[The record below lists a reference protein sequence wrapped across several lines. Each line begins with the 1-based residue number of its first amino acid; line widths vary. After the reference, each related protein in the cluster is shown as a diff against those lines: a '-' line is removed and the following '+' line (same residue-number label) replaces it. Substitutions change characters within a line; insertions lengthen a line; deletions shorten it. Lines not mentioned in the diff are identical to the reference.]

1 LTWFHSIAS
10 IACYLGMCVLICV
23 ILLVCVNAIAFLNFR
38 PKCGAI
44 IQPKSGQTKLWPDKC
59 MAQYRWNL
67 VENVSFETRRV
78 SLVYRH
84 AHRPCLAQKC
94 HVWDTP
100 CIAGVSS
107 RSLSLMSRPK
117 MSRLRHAVYR
127 WCIVTLIIAH
137 VSPNVSLE
145 NVTFETCRVSLCMI
159 TSRSLSLMSRSISWP
174 EYRSCHA
181 MIFGTG
187 YYMPTCTFDPPIVYV
202 WNVNKHEKKFGFC
215 GCLQIVVTV
224 LMREMVFDN
233 FQRVSESLEWFEVIF
248 QCFWIFEI
256 FPVVLPLLSLRV
268 LCGQLCIS
276 PKFCN

>member
-1 LTWFHSIAS
+1 MIYSNSIAS

-44 IQPKSGQTKLWPDKC
+44 IQPKSGQTKLWPEKC

-67 VENVSFETRRV
+67 VENVTFETRRV

-84 AHRPCLAQKC
+84 AHYRPCLAQKC

-107 RSLSLMSRPK
+107 RSLSLMSRPMSRSK
-117 MSRLRHAVYR
+117 MSRLRHAEYR
-127 WCIVTLIIAH
+127 C
-137 VSPNVSLE
+137 VSSP
-145 NVTFETCRVSLCMI
+145 
-159 TSRSLSLMSRSISWP
+159 SLSLMSRSILWP

-187 YYMPTCTFDPPIVYV
+187 YAINLRWDVHMHILIIITSITNSFTSIRRWKSLVQSQQWLHAHIYVHSICIPFTGTWKAWFLCTVVQKLAHKNTKIM
-202 WNVNKHEKKFGFC
+202 KLL
-215 GCLQIVVTV
+215 LQAPS
-224 LMREMVFDN
+224 VFAKIN
-233 FQRVSESLEWFEVIF
+233 SCIAV
-248 QCFWIFEI
+248 QCT
-256 FPVVLPLLSLRV
+256 
-268 LCGQLCIS
+268 
-276 PKFCN
+276 